1 MLTSQERYENT
12 SLTNMDN
19 IPNSFEKGE
28 KLTRIIF
35 SPFHIDTKNNKLKP
49 AAFKSPSEKDEV
61 SVTRINYTDAH
72 YCKRE
77 GKKMESPEKVFQG
90 LATISYEKVIEL
102 GAFVRVTKLET
113 NPFHADIYYG
123 IVLKRGESAPAEL
136 NLILKNIS
144 QTAIFFKDIN
154 PNSETWEGNDIT
166 QY

>member
-1 MLTSQERYENT
+1 
-12 SLTNMDN
+12 MDN

-35 SPFHIDTKNNKLKP
+35 SPFHIDKNNRLKP

-72 YCKRE
+72 FCKKE
-77 GKKMESPEKVFQG
+77 GKKMETPEKIFQG
-90 LATISYEKVIEL
+90 LATISYEKIVEL
-102 GAFVRVTKLET
+102 GAFARVSKLEI

-123 IVLKRGESAPAEL
+123 IIIKKGESAPAEL

-144 QTAIFFKDIN
+144 QIAMFFKDIN
-154 PNSETWEGNDIT
+154 PNSETWEGDDIT
-166 QY
+166 QC